1 MGAIIMTVIGFA
13 IAWFIGKGGGNT
25 TQLVMLVLLA
35 VFGLV
40 RAAQVCSNN
49 VSFHPARS
57 WGFWWMV
64 INVVALQFAARAVL
78 LVFFMAGTVSFGE
91 AIMFGIAAL
100 FVSFVAG
107 MPAILF
113 DRMYKEESAAELA
126 RIEMRQR
133 GFF

>member
-1 MGAIIMTVIGFA
+1 
-13 IAWFIGKGGGNT
+13 
-25 TQLVMLVLLA
+25 
-35 VFGLV
+35 
-40 RAAQVCSNN
+40 
-49 VSFHPARS
+49 
-57 WGFWWMV
+57 MV